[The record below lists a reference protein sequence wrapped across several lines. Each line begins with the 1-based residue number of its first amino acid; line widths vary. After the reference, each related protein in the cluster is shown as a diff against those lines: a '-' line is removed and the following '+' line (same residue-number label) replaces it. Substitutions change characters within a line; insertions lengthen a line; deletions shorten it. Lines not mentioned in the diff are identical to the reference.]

1 MIGKPIREAALP
13 ERLRLAQNRERTY
26 ITYFSFSGA
35 IVRSRPTKINFV
47 RKERAGVALDLLEN
61 AECERGLLDLA
72 LEEGL
77 ARQSGEI
84 Y

>member
-1 MIGKPIREAALP
+1 MIDKPIREAALP

-26 ITYFSFSGA
+26 ITYFWFFRGD
-35 IVRSRPTKINFV
+35 RPVPSNQDQFV
-47 RKERAGVALDLLEN
+47 RKERVAVALGLLEN
-61 AECERGLLDLA
+61 AECERGLVDLA
-72 LEEGL
+72 LEAGL